1 MNFRTERLKMG
12 KKKRPMMPLLVASRQ
27 EGRDSA
33 VVRPMGKVLT
43 GTLAVQT
50 LGLAETPYLHPVGEE
65 LQYPDDSHCYKLN
78 VTSTRSQEAHSES
91 ETEALIHINPLCLCT
106 VTSLASCGV
115 TMDTFLGSNF
125 VETLHQPH

>member
-12 KKKRPMMPLLVASRQ
+12 KKKCPMMPLLVASRQ

-33 VVRPMGKVLT
+33 VVRPMGTVLT

-50 LGLAETPYLHPVGEE
+50 LGLAETQYLHPVGKE
-65 LQYPDDSHCYKLN
+65 LQYPDDSHCA
-78 VTSTRSQEAHSES
+78 STRSQEAHSES
-91 ETEALIHINPLCLCT
+91 EMEALIHVNPLCLCT